1 MNRYDRW
8 MVRRFAIFWA
18 SWWGVLYWW
27 TSVVGL
33 VPFGQVITRWWGNG
47 VQHVVLWFGR
57 TVLQVQR
64 PILFEATGSGDGV
77 ASWIEA
83 FVVLFVSVGLAT
95 VWLVVTRGEDRNA
108 LRERL
113 PDIGRSTV
121 HYGVGSSLI
130 VYGVIKVF
138 ALQMW
143 MYPSML
149 TQTVGSKS
157 PMGMLWTFMGVSSGY
172 QRLTGAAELLA
183 GVLLF
188 AKRTTL
194 LGSLLGVVFMG
205 QVFALNVFY
214 DVPVKLFS
222 FALLTSCVGL
232 AFPDAGR
239 LVSFFLLNRSTVP
252 SQFSTSRNDSDSA
265 RAKRSRRVT
274 RTGQLAA
281 LTLCNCTVSSDR

>member
-1 MNRYDRW
+1 MNRCDRW

-83 FVVLFVSVGLAT
+83 FVVLLVSVGLAT

-149 TQTVGSKS
+149 TQTVGCVLRRSRQTVFVCFAYIMCGLS
-157 PMGMLWTFMGVSSGY
+157 FSGRG
-172 QRLTGAAELLA
+172 QARI
-183 GVLLF
+183 VLLVESF
-188 AKRTTL
+188 HSAKPI
-194 LGSLLGVVFMG
+194 
-205 QVFALNVFY
+205 FY
-214 DVPVKLFS
+214 I
-222 FALLTSCVGL
+222 
-232 AFPDAGR
+232 
-239 LVSFFLLNRSTVP
+239 
-252 SQFSTSRNDSDSA
+252 
-265 RAKRSRRVT
+265 AK
-274 RTGQLAA
+274 
-281 LTLCNCTVSSDR
+281 